1 MKHVIV
7 IVFLLT
13 LFGPSIRFYGKENQ
27 IRFIYDGILIELVDR
42 LLNFIDEKRKSNEP

>member
-13 LFGPSIRFYGKENQ
+13 LLGPSVRIYGKENQ
-27 IRFIYDGILIELVDR
+27 IRFMFDGILIELVDR
-42 LLNFIDEKRKSNEP
+42 LLNFIDEKRKSDE